1 MANNTLQLA
10 LKIRADMDQA
20 IQQLVSMDDSLDGL
34 KDSAERTSPA
44 LDGVA
49 GSVRSLVGAWLSW
62 QALSRAVTMADDYG
76 QMAARIRMATDSADE
91 YNRVQSRLL
100 DSANNTYR
108 SLAEAQELYI
118 RTADALRS
126 LNYTTEDALDI
137 TDSFSY
143 LLVTNAASA
152 ERGQQALDA
161 YTKSIQSGRIESDA
175 WQTLLATM
183 PTLVDAIAAA
193 SGKSAEEIRKLG
205 VAGTLSLTDLNEGLR
220 QSLDQN
226 RAASD
231 AMATTVQDAMT
242 RLTNAIS
249 VFLGEANQITPATA
263 VLVAAI
269 EVIADNLDLIAL
281 GLGGVAA
288 IIVSRY
294 VGALTVATAAQ
305 LRMAGSAR
313 ILQLALAA
321 LGGPIGAATLAAITA
336 ITVAITA
343 QHRRAQATAD
353 LLARLQQQTAQYQAE
368 QNTESALKARIDA
381 EEQAIQRLI
390 TSVAKSEQ
398 VLQQWRS
405 MMDSGAVQGDALTA
419 LAENYRRLEASMAG
433 TDDRI
438 ATHRRVIADLR
449 ESLRQL
455 GVVVD
460 DTAGRTDEQQKGID
474 RINQQL
480 MNQLIQL
487 RTGAAGW
494 QAYQLAIQGAT
505 QAEIDQAEALR
516 STIEQI
522 TDGDLV
528 TRAKVQLYR
537 SQGNQ
542 VAAAGVELERQYG
555 ELMERLRQRGDTEGL
570 AVVEGLVQVETA
582 KARLEQL
589 QTEVDRVFTEQERR
603 EQSIQSQRE
612 AGLITE
618 YRARE
623 QIRDLHQETAEEV
636 AKLVPEM
643 QALADAT
650 GDPQAVQNL
659 EDMKQRLAELQQQAS
674 ELKKAFEDGL
684 TGGIE
689 TALVGLARGTMDLR
703 EATLAM
709 VNSVLDALARMAAQQ
724 LALKAVDGLMG
735 GGDESAAADK
745 QLAAATTLAAAGTTV
760 TAGATATTAA
770 ATALT
775 TAGGT
780 VSASAA
786 AISASAIQLQQ
797 AAVAMAAA
805 NAAGSAMAFA
815 TGGHVLGPGTGTS
828 DSIPAW
834 LSNNEFVTR
843 AAVVS
848 QPGALSFLHDFNTR
862 GMNALTDWS
871 RAVRHATGGLAGVP
885 APQLPSP
892 VVPATEISGP
902 GQGGN
907 TTLKNAVH
915 LHLAQDPE
923 SIAAAAWSKPGQDH
937 FMVFLQQNGATV
949 RQLIG
954 G

>member
-49 GSVRSLVGAWLSW
+49 GSVRSLVAAWLSW

-118 RTADALRS
+118 RTADSLRA

-281 GLGGVAA
+281 GLGSVAA

-313 ILQLALAA
+313 VLSLALAA
-321 LGGPIGAATLAAITA
+321 LGGPVGAATLAAITA

-381 EEQAIQRLI
+381 EERAIQRLI
-390 TSVAKSEQ
+390 ASVAKGEQ

-405 MMDSGAVQGDALTA
+405 MMDSGAVKGDALTA

-460 DTAGRTDEQQKGID
+460 DTAGRTDDQQKGID

-516 STIEQI
+516 SSIEQI

-528 TRAKVQLYR
+528 TRAQVQLYR

-589 QTEVDRVFTEQERR
+589 QAEVDRVFTEQERR

-735 GGDESAAADK
+735 GGDESAAAEK

-815 TGGHVLGPGTGTS
+815 TGGHVLGPGTSTS

-871 RAVRHATGGLAGVP
+871 RAVRHSTGGLAGVA

>member
-62 QALSRAVTMADDYG
+62 QALSRAVSMADEYG
-76 QMAARIRMATDSADE
+76 FMAERIKQATDSAAE
-91 YNRVQSRLL
+91 YNLVQERLIVT
-100 DSANNTYR
+100 ANDTYR
-108 SLAEAQELYI
+108 SLSEAQETYVQASIGLKNLGYE
-118 RTADALRS
+118 
-126 LNYTTEDALDI
+126 TTETLDI
-137 TDSFSY
+137 VDSLSY
-143 LLVTNAASA
+143 AFVRNATSSDKANAAMNA
-152 ERGQQALDA
+152 LVRATNRGTVLTEHWASLLIA
-161 YTKSIQSGRIESDA
+161 VP
-175 WQTLLATM
+175 TLL
-183 PTLVDAIAAA
+183 DNIADS
-193 SGKSAEEIRKLG
+193 SGKSAIEISELGYSGQLSAKL
-205 VAGTLSLTDLNEGLR
+205 LTEGLR
-220 QSLDQN
+220 LSLDEN
-226 RAASD
+226 KRLAGE
-231 AMATTVQDAMT
+231 MATTVEDAVT
-242 RLTNAIS
+242 RLTNALS
-249 VFLGEANQITPATA
+249 VFLGEANSITPATQ
-263 VLVAAI
+263 VLVVAI
-269 EVIADNLDLIAL
+269 EAIADNLDLVSL
-281 GLGGVAA
+281 GLGTVAA
-288 IIVSRY
+288 VMASRY
-294 VGALTVATAAQ
+294 VSALTLATAAQ
-305 LRMAGSAR
+305 LRTATSAR
-313 ILQLALAA
+313 VLSAALAT
-321 LGGPIGAATLAAITA
+321 LGGPIGLATLAAITA

-343 QHRRAQATAD
+343 QHRQAQATAD

-390 TSVAKSEQ
+390 ASVAKSEQ

-405 MMDSGAVQGDALTA
+405 MMDSGAVKGDALTA
-419 LAENYRRLEASMAG
+419 LAENYRKLEASLAG
-433 TDDRI
+433 TDERI

-516 STIEQI
+516 SSIEQI

-528 TRAKVQLYR
+528 TRAQVQLYR

-589 QTEVDRVFTEQERR
+589 QAEVDRVFTEQERR

-659 EDMKQRLAELQQQAS
+659 EDMQQRLAELQQQAS

-805 NAAGSAMAFA
+805 NATGSAMAFA

-848 QPGALSFLHDFNTR
+848 QPGALSFLHDFNAR
-862 GMNALTDWS
+862 GMDALTDWS